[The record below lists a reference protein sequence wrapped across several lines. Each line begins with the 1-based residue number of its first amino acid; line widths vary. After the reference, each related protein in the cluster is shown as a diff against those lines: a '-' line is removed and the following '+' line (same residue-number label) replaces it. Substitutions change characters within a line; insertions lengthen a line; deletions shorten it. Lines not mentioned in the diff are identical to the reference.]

1 LRVCIFGSEIGYVKK
16 GVYVGGAQVSAVRLA
31 KALHSQGDQVFVFS
45 SAPRG
50 KPSKSYSAEW
60 GTVVNRQIP
69 GRYMS
74 FPYLLLYGLISFFGL
89 IGFCKKNRIQVISS
103 HAGSLAL
110 SIIPS
115 TVGKILHLPV
125 VHTQYCEVFESQNR
139 FIRLLQRYV
148 VNSRSSMPNKFCGI
162 SHNVC
167 KSLAKL
173 GVPASIIKMVP
184 PIIILNQKPGKR
196 TTQRASLGLEKKDFV
211 ALFVGNLKKNKGLDV
226 LFDSFAEVAT
236 ELSNIKIVV
245 TTELVH
251 ENFLPRKNELQ
262 CKLAKSG
269 LENRVIWLGVVDNIA
284 DLYKQVDVVVV
295 PFLDLKGISDY
306 PLVVLEAMSMN
317 KPVIATDV
325 GGTREV
331 LTGDYG
337 LLVPPGDVEA
347 ISKGLRYFASE
358 RNADEH
364 PLPKKNFGK
373 LFDENSVGHT
383 YHELFLREVKAVD

>member
-1 LRVCIFGSEIGYVKK
+1 LRVCIFGSEIGWVKK

-31 KALHSQGDQVFVFS
+31 KALHIQGDQVFVFS

-50 KPSKSYSAEW
+50 QPSKSYSTDW
-60 GTVVNRQIP
+60 GTVVNRQIS

-74 FPYLLLYGLISFFGL
+74 FPYLLLYGVNSFFGL
-89 IGFCKKNRIQVISS
+89 IRYCKKNRIQVISS

-125 VHTQYCEVFESQNR
+125 IHTQYCEVFESHNR
-139 FIRLLQRYV
+139 FIRLLQRFV
-148 VNSRSSMPNKFCGI
+148 VSSRLSMPNKFCGI
-162 SHNVC
+162 SYNVC

-173 GVPASIIKMVP
+173 GVPRSIIKMVP

-196 TTQRASLGLEKKDFV
+196 TIQRASLGLEKKDFV

-226 LFDSFAEVAT
+226 LFASFAEVAYD
-236 ELSNIKIVV
+236 LSDMKLVV
-245 TTELVH
+245 TTELLH

-262 CKLAKSG
+262 GTLTKRG
-269 LENRVIWLGVVDNIA
+269 LNNRVIWLGVVDNIA

-325 GGTREV
+325 GGTREI

-358 RNADEH
+358 RKTHEH
-364 PLPKKNFGK
+364 PLPEKTFGK
-373 LFDENSVGHT
+373 LFDEYSVGHR
-383 YHELFLREVKAVD
+383 YHELFIRAVKGVD